1 MNKDVA
7 YIMRLGCLLA
17 ILLLVVSRQVKA
29 EVTGADEAL
38 SYQTISQKYANYPQM
53 RAFKRRLELISDV
66 RKDIEQSFTQQ
77 RQQALDNLLD
87 DTLGTDLSL
96 SPVGQTSKLEIK
108 ISAVD
113 LLKKYSKQFSTSLEA
128 DAFAEDEQA
137 LLLKEYSRQIRKVS
151 DQVAQRAQS
160 VAAANPD
167 QAMRVMALS
176 LVLPLLH
183 VPDEY
188 WQAKDL
194 EGLPGWVQES
204 INLVQLEDFALRAH
218 RPMTAYVFASE
229 SANGAK
235 SDSEKRELKAYLE
248 ETGDRLLREERYDDA
263 IQCFEIL
270 KGYALNNGNK
280 HIACEIIFRKA
291 QIYDDI
297 GRFDDA
303 IGAIKELLGFDFDKN
318 AYGKAAALHL
328 KYLCNEEKFTEVLNY
343 SSSYQ
348 KDKRAEEY
356 MPQILYIT
364 WMASRL
370 SGANDLAILNRKK
383 FIALFPDHILAAE
396 IYFALAIDSLVK
408 GDHDECLRVLEFI
421 VYKFPE
427 YRLIKKVRGIQK
439 NIKKNEKSESNIIN
453 GN

>member
-17 ILLLVVSRQVKA
+17 ILLLVVSRQVEA

-38 SYQTISQKYANYPQM
+38 SYQTISRKYANHPQM
-53 RAFKRRLELISDV
+53 QAFKRRLELINDV
-66 RKDIEQSFTQQ
+66 KKDIEQSFTQQ

-96 SPVGQTSKLEIK
+96 APVSQSSKLEIK

-128 DAFAEDEQA
+128 DAFAEDEQTV
-137 LLLKEYSRQIRKVS
+137 LLKEYSRQIRKVS

-188 WQAKDL
+188 WQVKDL

-204 INLVQLEDFALRAH
+204 INLVRLEDFALRAH

-229 SANGAK
+229 SFSTTNE
-235 SDSEKRELKAYLE
+235 SETRDLKTYLE
-248 ETGDRLLREERYDDA
+248 EAGGRLLREERYDDA
-263 IQCFEIL
+263 IQCFEVAKADAL
-270 KGYALNNGNK
+270 KRDDYEYVN
-280 HIACEIIFRKA
+280 ETIFREA
-291 QIYDDI
+291 QILDDI
-297 GRFDDA
+297 GRHEDA
-303 IGAIKELLGFDFDKN
+303 VAMIQPLLTHETKGNTF
-318 AYGKAAALHL
+318 GKAAMLHL
-328 KYLCNEEKFTEVLNY
+328 KYLYSGKNYGQVLNA
-343 SSSYQ
+343 SVKYQ
-348 KDKRAEEY
+348 EDERSQNY
-356 MPQILYIT
+356 LPQILYIT
-364 WMASRL
+364 WVAARL
-370 SGANDLAILNRKK
+370 GNAQTLADVTRKK
-383 FIALFPDHILAAE
+383 FVKTFPDHILAADMYFSQAMNSLARSDYQDCQRIIE
-396 IYFALAIDSLVK
+396 YIIYKYPNS
-408 GDHDECLRVLEFI
+408 
-421 VYKFPE
+421 
-427 YRLIKKVRGIQK
+427 RLIKRVKE
-439 NIKKNEKSESNIIN
+439 IKERITKSTEVTH
-453 GN
+453 